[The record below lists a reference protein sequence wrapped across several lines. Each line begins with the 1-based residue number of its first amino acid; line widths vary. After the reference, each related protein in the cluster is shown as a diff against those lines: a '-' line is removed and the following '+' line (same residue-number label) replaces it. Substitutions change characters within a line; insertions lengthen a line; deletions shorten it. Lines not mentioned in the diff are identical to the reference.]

1 MHLFP
6 EYDGVL
12 SHKICLG
19 YKSLLKVVL
28 TSCLV
33 SKQLCKSLVFKYAFG
48 FAMRLLC
55 FFNFFISIPSSSQY
69 SFTSIYL
76 LVKWECTFSLNMMGF
91 YRTKFV

>member
-1 MHLFP
+1 MGMHLFP

-33 SKQLCKSLVFKYAFG
+33 SKTIVQVSSFQICIWFCNAT
-48 FAMRLLC
+48 
-55 FFNFFISIPSSSQY
+55 FNF
-69 SFTSIYL
+69 
-76 LVKWECTFSLNMMGF
+76 
-91 YRTKFV
+91 